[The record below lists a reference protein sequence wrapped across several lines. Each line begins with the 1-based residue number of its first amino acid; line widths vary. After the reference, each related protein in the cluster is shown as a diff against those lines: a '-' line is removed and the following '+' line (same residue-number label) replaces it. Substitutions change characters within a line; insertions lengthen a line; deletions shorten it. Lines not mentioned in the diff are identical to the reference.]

1 MLHNK
6 QNHWQA
12 ISKTYSTK
20 NRWLYFAQLYSV
32 PEAYSGPCWTSK
44 INCFV
49 KIVNAW
55 KSLIICAKCSFLDFW
70 QGYEYNSEL
79 DTIAFTLNL
88 DFKNCNNGTAWKVSK
103 YEVISGPHFPAFG
116 LNTEIYGVNSSNAG
130 NSVRIQGNTD
140 RKQLCIW
147 TLFTQCD
154 QTSFYFPRIRIK
166 KSSGIVDGK
175 LLKYIYQYSHN
186 STNSHI
192 NCKK

>member
-20 NRWLYFAQLYSV
+20 NRRLYFAQLYSV

-55 KSLIICAKCSFLDFW
+55 KSLIICTKCSFLDFW
-70 QGYEYNSEL
+70 QGSEYNSEF

-88 DFKNCNNGTAWKVSK
+88 DFKNSNNGTAWKVSK
-103 YEVISGPHFPAFG
+103 YEVISGPYFPAFG
-116 LNTEIYGVNSSNAG
+116 LNTEIYSVNFQIQSECRKMRTRN
-130 NSVRIQGNTD
+130 NSVFGHFSRSEAHFLI
-140 RKQLCIW
+140 IH
-147 TLFTQCD
+147 
-154 QTSFYFPRIRIK
+154 
-166 KSSGIVDGK
+166 VE
-175 LLKYIYQYSHN
+175 YIHLWK
-186 STNSHI
+186 H
-192 NCKK
+192 K